1 MHKKNLLKIFEALS
15 GYCQEHKVI
24 SEGEL
29 ILKIGE
35 CVKSV
40 SGTEREEL
48 ERKLGGNLKDL
59 IFKSITSEEKIS
71 VFSPD
76 MRTRIN
82 YQGEIFY
89 CLPTHRYMV
98 EELEE
103 AFLRWARIRSPL
115 SAVKNVVKEFV
126 ERCGYQIQIRTQ
138 SSDIKVEENG
148 HEFIEM
154 MAEKEDKDIK
164 KRLHIFVF
172 SSIKLVPHFIDG
184 NQALFMGSEAK
195 AGEREVIVIAVPTE
209 KTPAPFISFFREQ
222 DVGDALMWVADVER
236 NTIDPFIGIPDDR
249 AIENNFANPEQ
260 ARRAV
265 SIWMK
270 KMHFLD
276 L

>member
-1 MHKKNLLKIFEALS
+1 MHENRNLLKVFENLS
-15 GYCQEHKVI
+15 DYCQEYKVI

-29 ILKIGE
+29 ALKIRE
-35 CVKSV
+35 CLESL
-40 SGTEREEL
+40 SDAEREEL
-48 ERKLGGNLKDL
+48 ERKLGGKLKDL

-98 EELEE
+98 EELEG
-103 AFLRWARIRSPL
+103 AFLRWTKIRSPL
-115 SAVKNVVKEFV
+115 GAVKKVVWDFV
-126 ERCGYQIQIRTQ
+126 ERCGYRIQIRAQ
-138 SSDIKVEENG
+138 SSDIKVEEKG

-154 MAEKEDKDIK
+154 MAEKEDK
-164 KRLHIFVF
+164 RLHIFIF
-172 SSIKLVPHFIDG
+172 SSIKFVPPFIG
-184 NQALFMGSEAK
+184 ENQALLKASEAK
-195 AGEREVIVIAVPTE
+195 TEEKEVIVIAVPTE
-209 KTPAPFISFFREQ
+209 KTPAPFISFCREQ
-222 DVGDALMWVADVER
+222 DIGDVMIWVADVEK
-236 NTIDPFIGIPDDR
+236 NTIDPFIGIHEDE
-249 AIENNFANPEQ
+249 AIENNFAHPEQ

-270 KMHFLD
+270 KMHFID